1 MVSLDGDSKKIP
13 LFLEH
18 SDKLTMS
25 QVENFA
31 KDSSFFQN
39 GGMNGI
45 NRNSPG
51 KQKYNSKI
59 NESIAE

>member
-13 LFLEH
+13 VYLEH

-31 KDSSFFQN
+31 KDSSFFQKISSNN
-39 GGMNGI
+39 GH
-45 NRNSPG
+45 RNSPT
-51 KQKYNSKI
+51 KQKYNMKVG
-59 NESIAE
+59 ESIAE